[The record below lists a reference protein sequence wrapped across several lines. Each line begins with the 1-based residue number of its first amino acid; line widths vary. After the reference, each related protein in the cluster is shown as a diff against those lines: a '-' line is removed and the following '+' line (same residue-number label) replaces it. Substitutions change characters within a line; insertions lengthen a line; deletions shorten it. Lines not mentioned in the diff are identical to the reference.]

1 MATTEIRP
9 NVISS
14 ASTVDDMYDRRLA
27 RRKFVSNLMA
37 SMFVA
42 ATLISVGILSVIVF
56 DIANEGI
63 REIFNIDLLTRARE
77 LPVVNGN
84 GVSMDALALEQARMV
99 LALTFGA
106 LFTAVYGLL
115 MVGARPMLRNSAQS
129 IEKSFSDTLA
139 SLPGLAA
146 GIIETT
152 VAFVGSVFKMISKL
166 LGTTLGLVVGLFIWA
181 VLTLGFDASLGG
193 LWQPAVSRVE
203 LSPIASGIL
212 LAFIMAPMLLRT
224 LDATFKMMNGRGRN
238 GKKPSAVSMQ
248 RVIVGSLVALVT
260 VLSVSF
266 VAYIVFE
273 LVREIAQITNWNFL
287 TRARRFVPVDGSR
300 IDPQQSGIAH
310 AIQGTLIMTG
320 TAALIAVPLGV
331 LIAIYLSEFGRG
343 RFADV
348 LRFIVDL
355 VLQMPSIVVGIF
367 VWSTLVQIWGFSGRA
382 GSVALAVIMTPI
394 VVRSVE
400 EVLRLV
406 PQLLREAGWAL
417 GAPRWRVVLQIVVPT
432 VLPGVITGVVLA
444 LARAAGES
452 APILLT
458 ALGSAT
464 MNNDLSRPMHSVPLL
479 VYDYTAQ
486 PYNLEEKAWGAALVL
501 IVIMGIVNAALR
513 MSLGRRQFEN

>member
-248 RVIVGSLVALVT
+248 RVIVGSLDRK
-260 VLSVSF
+260 SV
-266 VAYIVFE
+266 V
-273 LVREIAQITNWNFL
+273 
-287 TRARRFVPVDGSR
+287 
-300 IDPQQSGIAH
+300 
-310 AIQGTLIMTG
+310 
-320 TAALIAVPLGV
+320 
-331 LIAIYLSEFGRG
+331 
-343 RFADV
+343 
-348 LRFIVDL
+348 
-355 VLQMPSIVVGIF
+355 
-367 VWSTLVQIWGFSGRA
+367 
-382 GSVALAVIMTPI
+382 
-394 VVRSVE
+394 
-400 EVLRLV
+400 
-406 PQLLREAGWAL
+406 
-417 GAPRWRVVLQIVVPT
+417 
-432 VLPGVITGVVLA
+432 
-444 LARAAGES
+444 
-452 APILLT
+452 
-458 ALGSAT
+458 
-464 MNNDLSRPMHSVPLL
+464 
-479 VYDYTAQ
+479 
-486 PYNLEEKAWGAALVL
+486 
-501 IVIMGIVNAALR
+501 
-513 MSLGRRQFEN
+513 